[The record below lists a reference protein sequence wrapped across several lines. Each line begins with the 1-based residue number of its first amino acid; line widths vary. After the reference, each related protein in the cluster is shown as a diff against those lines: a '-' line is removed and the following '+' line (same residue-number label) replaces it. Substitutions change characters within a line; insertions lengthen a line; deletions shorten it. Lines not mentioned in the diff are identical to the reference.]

1 MSTNYIDQIT
11 DTAGTTHDIS
21 EGDSTRIFRA
31 TCSTAAGTTAKVA
44 TLQTSSRNF
53 SLATGV
59 RVAVTFTYGNS
70 ATTPTLNVNSTGAK
84 TIAIATSTTAKTTG
98 NGTTYNTWGPYETVL
113 FTYDGTYWV
122 NGGSSRAIYNAYNN
136 IGEDTDT
143 WRPIKIDDT
152 QILAGTTDTNALN
165 LKAGTGISLS
175 NSSGTVTFNHSN
187 SVTAKSTQAVYPIT
201 FDAQGHITGSGTAVT
216 IPSAYTLPVATYN
229 TLGGVKPWKSY
240 TASSTGPTAATAS
253 TAVSVNAIT
262 NTASRYYAVEMDK
275 DGRMFVNVP
284 WTNVNSNYITSDS
297 DEKLKIETIS
307 NNTNY
312 SLLLMKSS
320 GSIPRTDTGKIK
332 AYEFSVITDGSSY
345 SRLNIGGDNF
355 RGQIGLGYKNDS
367 VTYYTYLNSTHTSAS
382 RTISFPD
389 KSGTVALTS
398 DITGKN
404 YTATSPIDIT
414 GDVISHETSG
424 VTAGTYDGGF
434 DGKSYYCIPSF
445 TVDSKGHITSASETA
460 TTISIFSLSSPNVPG
475 LVYSTAAFKWPF
487 FNSNMYSAYDTSIT
501 PPATSVTITVTPP
514 SMYYTTVMDVI
525 AIDDTTKERVLVDW
539 SFTPF
544 NANSS
549 NSITVTVSIAKS
561 YANTIRISV
570 MCKQYMSM

>member
-59 RVAVTFTYGNS
+59 RVAVTFQYGNT
-70 ATTPTLNVNSTGAK
+70 AATPTLNVNSTGAK
-84 TIAIATSTTAKTTG
+84 TIAVATSATAKATG

-136 IGEDTDT
+136 IREDTDT
-143 WRPIKIDDT
+143 WRPIKVDDT

-284 WTNVNSNYITSDS
+284 WTNVNSSYITS

-307 NNTNY
+307 DNTNY
-312 SLLLMKSS
+312 SLLLMKSN
-320 GSIPRTDTGKIK
+320 GSIPRTDTGNIK

-345 SRLNIGGDNF
+345 SRLNIGGQNF
-355 RGQIGLGYKNDS
+355 RGQIGLGYKNNGIM
-367 VTYYTYLNSTHTSAS
+367 YYTYLNSTHTSAS

-514 SMYYTTVMDVI
+514 SAYYTTVMDVI

-561 YANTIRISV
+561 YTNTIRISV